1 MEKYKIENIDFYQR
15 TILNMLKLLIVFTPI
30 FVYKY
35 VGWYRANQEAWL
47 KLFVMFSMGIYLLKL
62 LKEKSV
68 TYKKIK
74 IKFPI
79 LLLIILIGL
88 SFSKNGSLVIGSR
101 DFIIFLMY
109 FILYFLVIN
118 NLQDEFQF
126 KSFIKL
132 FFFTSSFVALY
143 NFLHYYNLISYL
155 QEYGLVISPIGQK
168 NWTSNYLAL
177 IFPLMFCFFL
187 LEKDKKN
194 KNTYFLLLSIIYAN
208 LMICQSRGI
217 WISLSLTLLF
227 GIFLIFK
234 FNFFNLFKENKKW
247 LILLLI
253 TFIIITLIYSTD
265 NPLNISPLTVT
276 QRALST
282 FDEKDPSI
290 NTRILMWKVT
300 WLMIKEKPL
309 LGLGIGSFGM
319 NYLDYQAKFLQNNPE
334 YIKYWGIAR
343 EAHNEYLQMGAE
355 IGLVGLGIFIVILF
369 IFYNLVLNFLKE
381 EKDSKKK
388 LICWGLILGITCFL
402 IHCFFCFPLHVPAL
416 GSAFFIMI
424 AIIVAYIKNFNL
436 PEEKLKKKEK
446 RGLNEEKIKP
456 NNSKLT
462 LFYII
467 IVLLIMLLII
477 DFIVIRPYMTEVYAY
492 KGKVNFNEGNFEE
505 ALPKYEYA
513 AKLNPYN
520 GRVLLNLGTT
530 YYNLGIY
537 GEAKKI
543 LMRSKKY
550 YNDPNINRNLGLCY
564 MQLKDYE
571 KAESELKNAL
581 YLDPKLIKAYI
592 DLAYLYAIQKKY
604 DMAIIEW
611 NKIFEIDP
619 NFSEKYNVLYY
630 IGLTYQKKEM
640 PDKALECFVQA
651 LQLVPEG
658 DPIEK
663 EIEEEINKIYKSNLK
678 N

>member
-1 MEKYKIENIDFYQR
+1 MNKYKIENITFYQKSM
-15 TILNMLKLLIVFTPI
+15 LNMVKLLIVFTPI
-30 FVYKY
+30 FVNKY
-35 VGWYRANQEAWL
+35 VDWYRANQEAWL
-47 KLFVMFSMGIYLLKL
+47 KLFVIFSIGIYLLKL

-74 IKFPI
+74 INLPI
-79 LLLIILIGL
+79 LLLIILMGL
-88 SFSKNGSLVIGSR
+88 SFSKNGSLAIGSC

-109 FILYFLVIN
+109 VILYFIIIN
-118 NLQDEFQF
+118 NLQKEFQF
-126 KSFIKL
+126 NSFIKL

-194 KNTYFLLLSIIYAN
+194 KNIYFLLLSIIYAN

-227 GIFLIFK
+227 GIFLIF
-234 FNFFNLFKENKKW
+234 NFKLIDFFYGNKKW
-247 LILLLI
+247 LIVLLS
-253 TFIIITLIYSTD
+253 TFLIITLIYSTD
-265 NPLNISPLTVT
+265 NLLNKSPLTVT
-276 QRALST
+276 QRAIST
-282 FDEKDPSI
+282 FDEEDPSI
-290 NTRILMWKVT
+290 NTRFLIWQSSLQ
-300 WLMIKEKPL
+300 MIKEKPL
-309 LGLGIGSFGM
+309 LGSGIGSFGM

-334 YIKYWGIAR
+334 YIKYWASAR

-369 IFYNLVLNFLKE
+369 IFYKLVLNFLKE

-402 IHCFFCFPLHVPAL
+402 IHSLFTFPLHVPAL

-424 AIIVAYIKNFNL
+424 AITVVYIKNFNL
-436 PEEKLKKKEK
+436 PEGKLKKKEK
-446 RGLNEEKIKP
+446 RDLNEEKIKP

-462 LFYII
+462 LLYII
-467 IVLLIMLLII
+467 IVLLIMLLIF
-477 DFIVIRPYMTEVYAY
+477 DFIVIRPYLTEVYAY
-492 KGKVNFNEGNFEE
+492 QGKVNFDEGNFGE

-513 AKLNPYN
+513 AKFDPFN
-520 GRVLLNLGTT
+520 GRVLLNLGAT

-537 GEAKKI
+537 GEAKKMLI
-543 LMRSKKY
+543 RSKKY

-564 MQLKDYE
+564 IKLNNYE

-592 DLAYLYAIQKKY
+592 DLAYLYAIQKNY

-611 NKIFEIDP
+611 NKILEIDP
-619 NFSEKYNVLYY
+619 NFSEKYNILYY

-640 PDKALECFVQA
+640 SDKALEYFLEA
-651 LQLVPEG
+651 LQLVPESS
-658 DPIEK
+658 PIIEEIEK
-663 EIEEEINKIYKSNLK
+663 EIYNIYKSRLED
-678 N
+678 